1 MNPFATARQVGH
13 SVNDILKFAANSIP
27 GMEDKIKYALAMGY
41 SADEVMKFLS
51 NAFQSNGDF
60 KRYAK
65 KQAQDPTAFGKR
77 VSRKGTE
84 TEKQLMAQIRNRRLS
99 SYLQPEN
106 LAAGAI
112 GAGVGGAIGGP
123 MGAVAGAVGAS
134 QSSEDLMRKYE
145 EHLAQGGQLSLS
157 DFLKSI
163 IKGAGA
169 GAASMAMVEGAKAL
183 LAQLSQKEQEGEIAP
198 QEAQEQPTGT
208 TDEEVAEEMIRE
220 APPATEAEAA
230 PMPIE
235 AVGGEESLEW
245 FQDRGLDNLLSMVME
260 KESPQIV
267 KQLFRNMKGAG
278 FIKSAESDLKKPF
291 EQIVKE
297 AYEQK
302 KRQGEAQVPTQD
314 VPQITE
320 SSTEVQ
326 EGEIAPQEAQEQP
339 TGTTDEE
346 VAEEMIREAP
356 PATEAEAAPMP
367 IEAVGGEESLE
378 WFQDRGLDNLLSMVM
393 EKESPQIVKQ
403 LFRNMK
409 GAGFIK
415 SAESDLKKPFE
426 QIVKEAYEQKKRQ
439 GEAQVPT
446 QDVPQ
451 ITESSTEVQEEPV
464 PGEPISQVEIQAKVS
479 QDPIEAAYDRIF
491 TPPEDPKKLGRNV
504 QPLRIAMKSSNIA
517 GATYDSDTQK
527 LRVIFA
533 PKEKRKGGTVYEY
546 ENVDQET
553 WKDMAAG
560 NATPVTE
567 GSSKFGIWFH
577 GKDPSV
583 GAAFAKKIRKN
594 KEKFPYDKK
603 PKNAWTAEENQLIES
618 NRSFL
623 ASDIF
628 EPFAKKRKRTRSKQ
642 KGRALSMRQE
652 SLREADDEFLADL
665 VEFLEGESKRKDNTV
680 TQLEKDY
687 IKGFL

>member
-326 EGEIAPQEAQEQP
+326 E
-339 TGTTDEE
+339 
-346 VAEEMIREAP
+346 
-356 PATEAEAAPMP
+356 
-367 IEAVGGEESLE
+367 
-378 WFQDRGLDNLLSMVM
+378 
-393 EKESPQIVKQ
+393 
-403 LFRNMK
+403 
-409 GAGFIK
+409 
-415 SAESDLKKPFE
+415 
-426 QIVKEAYEQKKRQ
+426 
-439 GEAQVPT
+439 
-446 QDVPQ
+446 
-451 ITESSTEVQEEPV
+451 EPV

-491 TPPEDPKKLGRNV
+491 TSPEDPKKLGRNV